1 MGGRDYKKKEKWV
14 RGEAKL
20 REQEDFRS
28 QAPSYP
34 VSHRVRVKVKYF
46 EVRKGNSSEA
56 KGSQDILS

>member
-1 MGGRDYKKKEKWV
+1 MKEKRV